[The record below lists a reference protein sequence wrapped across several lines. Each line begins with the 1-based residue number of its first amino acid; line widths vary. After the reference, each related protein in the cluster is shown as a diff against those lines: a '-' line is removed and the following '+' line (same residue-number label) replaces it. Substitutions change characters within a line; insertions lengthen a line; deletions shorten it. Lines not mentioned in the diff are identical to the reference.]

1 MKDDIRVTEEELDAL
16 FPHNKINET
25 KLEDIRPRIQARCLL
40 ILLIF
45 VLRAVVI
52 VYYPEYSL
60 VSTYNERLLGAE
72 VSVPMTHIR
81 LFLAVFLSL
90 IYLFSFY
97 KNLFFSYASV
107 VLLIVLC
114 GLTWIDLEIILL
126 LSSSN
131 DLMLPS
137 LGLLAIKLVGVVLIW
152 QNFRDVS

>member
-25 KLEDIRPRIQARCLL
+25 KLEDIWPRIQVRCLL

-45 VLRAVVI
+45 GLRAVVI

-60 VSTYNERLLGAE
+60 VSIYNERLLGAE

-81 LFLAVFLSL
+81 LFLAVFLSV
-90 IYLFSFY
+90 IYLYSFY

-107 VLLIVLC
+107 V
-114 GLTWIDLEIILL
+114 
-126 LSSSN
+126 
-131 DLMLPS
+131 
-137 LGLLAIKLVGVVLIW
+137 VLI
-152 QNFRDVS
+152 

>member
-25 KLEDIRPRIQARCLL
+25 KLEDIWPRIQVRCLL

-45 VLRAVVI
+45 GVRAVVI
-52 VYYPEYSL
+52 VYYPEYSF
-60 VSTYNERLLGAE
+60 VSIYNERLLGAE
-72 VSVPMTHIR
+72 ISVTMTHIR
-81 LFLAVFLSL
+81 LFLAVFLSV
-90 IYLFSFY
+90 IYLYSFY

-114 GLTWIDLEIILL
+114 GLTWIDLEMILL

>member
-25 KLEDIRPRIQARCLL
+25 KLEDIWPRIQVRCLL

-45 VLRAVVI
+45 GVRAVVI
-52 VYYPEYSL
+52 VYYPEYSF
-60 VSTYNERLLGAE
+60 VSIYNERLLGAE
-72 VSVPMTHIR
+72 ISVTMTHIR
-81 LFLAVFLSL
+81 LFLAVFLSV
-90 IYLFSFY
+90 IYLYSFY

-114 GLTWIDLEIILL
+114 GLTWIDLEMILL

-137 LGLLAIKLVGVVLIW
+137 LGLLAIKLVGVILIW

>member
-25 KLEDIRPRIQARCLL
+25 KLEDIWPRIQVRCLL

-45 VLRAVVI
+45 GLRAVVI
-52 VYYPEYSL
+52 VYYPEYSF
-60 VSTYNERLLGAE
+60 VSIYNERLLGAE
-72 VSVPMTHIR
+72 ISVTMTHIR
-81 LFLAVFLSL
+81 LFLAVFLSV
-90 IYLFSFY
+90 IYLYSFY

-114 GLTWIDLEIILL
+114 GLTWIDLEMILL